1 MFHNFSF
8 FVLSASLTQSNQR
21 QTSSLHYITVKE
33 LTINDTN
40 LFGLRMNMPNY
51 TTIPEMIQHVVNT
64 YTNSGALNYKYRGQW
79 KSLSSEK
86 FNETIRRLALGL
98 RALGIKQNE
107 GFAIISSP
115 SPQWIMIDIAIMLN
129 RAISVPM
136 FANVSS
142 KHFAFQKND
151 SDINYIFIN
160 DINQLDE
167 NIGDALKDFNKVI
180 SLENSYSGKNGISFH
195 KLLELGDTLSKQEPQ
210 LFATLREHVLA
221 DDIATIIYTSG
232 STGEPKGVEITH
244 KNLISQ
250 IKATQER
257 FPLDPRKDKILTCLP
272 LAHVFERMVA
282 YFYISTGTPL
292 FFADDIKNV
301 GDLLREIRPTAITL
315 VPRLLEKVYAKMS
328 NRIDEQTPLKRKLMK
343 SAFERAINKVPASN
357 TLIDKLYDKLIY
369 SKLREALGG
378 NIKMLIV
385 GGSALSESMEH
396 FFSNIGFNIYQGY
409 GLTESSPVLAVN
421 YPGNVRYRSVGKIF
435 PGIEVIIAQDDEIL
449 AKGPNIMNGY
459 HNNKG
464 ATDEAISEDGWLHTG
479 DLGSL
484 DKDGYLTITGRKKE
498 MFKTSNGKYVSP
510 VPIEQKLCKSPLI
523 DMAAIIGENHR
534 FVSCLLFPDYENLDA
549 IREHRGY
556 LDMSNSE
563 FLNSKEVYEEI
574 KQAVEQVNSNLN
586 SWETIKKHKLVKH
599 PITIETGE
607 LTPTMKLRRHVI
619 EEKFKHIIDEF
630 YK

>member
-1 MFHNFSF
+1 
-8 FVLSASLTQSNQR
+8 
-21 QTSSLHYITVKE
+21 
-33 LTINDTN
+33 
-40 LFGLRMNMPNY
+40 MPNY

-98 RALGIKQNE
+98 RALGVKQNE
-107 GFAIISSP
+107 GFAIISPP
-115 SPQWIMIDIAIMLN
+115 SPQWIMIDLAIMLN

-142 KHFAFQKND
+142 KHFAFQKAD

-160 DINQLDE
+160 DVNQLDE
-167 NIGDALKDFNKVI
+167 NIAVALTDFKKVI
-180 SLENSYSGKNGISFH
+180 TLENSYSEKNAISFQT
-195 KLLELGDTLSKQEPQ
+195 LLALGDKLSKQEPQ
-210 LFATLREHVLA
+210 LFATLREQVLPE
-221 DDIATIIYTSG
+221 DIATIIYTSG
-232 STGEPKGVEITH
+232 STGTPKGVEITH

-250 IKATQER
+250 IKATQQR

-292 FFADDIKNV
+292 FFADDIKKV
-301 GDLLREIRPTAITL
+301 GDLLREIKPTAITL

-328 NRIDEQTPLKRKLMK
+328 NRIDEQTPLKRKLMAN
-343 SAFERAINKVPASN
+343 AFERAINKVPGSN
-357 TLIDKLYDKLIY
+357 TLLDKLYDKLIY
-369 SKLREALGG
+369 SKLRTALGG
-378 NIKMLIV
+378 NLQMLIV

-396 FFSNIGFNIYQGY
+396 FFSNIGFNLYQGY

-421 YPGNVRYRSVGKIF
+421 YPGNVRYRTVGKIF
-435 PGIEVIIAQDDEIL
+435 PGVEVKIASDNEIL
-449 AKGPNIMNGY
+449 ARGPNIMNGY
-459 HNNKG
+459 HNNQQ
-464 ATDEAISEDGWLHTG
+464 ATEEVITEDGWLHTG

-484 DKDGYLTITGRKKE
+484 DEEGYLSITGRKKE
-498 MFKTSNGKYVSP
+498 VFKTSNGKYVSP

-556 LDMSNSE
+556 SDMSNSE
-563 FLNSKEVYEEI
+563 FLNSNEVYDEI
-574 KQAVEQVNSNLN
+574 KKTVDAVNAHLS
-586 SWETIKKHKLVKH
+586 SWETIKKYKFVKH

-607 LTPTMKLRRHVI
+607 LTPTMKLRRHVV
-619 EEKFKHIIDEF
+619 EEKFKHIIDDF